1 MLPWSVIPS
10 GPYARTLTRLA
21 LIRVKLPGADTAFRM
36 DAHSYAGMPLVKR
49 FPSLALALLFAAS
62 GSAAQTT
69 YKSTMPDG
77 KVIYGEKPE
86 AGAKRV
92 ETIAPPPAKTGTTL
106 LTPAEKKGVDQ
117 RLEKRAAS
125 AEAQRREL
133 EAAYV
138 QLKKA
143 ETARDAGKEPLPG
156 ERLGT
161 ATGAS
166 RLTDEYWQ
174 RQKGLEA
181 AVEAARERVKRAEQ
195 AGR

>member
-1 MLPWSVIPS
+1 MD
-10 GPYARTLTRLA
+10 TRLY
-21 LIRVKLPGADTAFRM
+21 
-36 DAHSYAGMPLVKR
+36 YAGMPVVKCFSILV
-49 FPSLALALLFAAS
+49 FLSLFAAFGAS
-62 GSAAQTT
+62 AQTM

-77 KVIYGEKPE
+77 KVVYGEKPE
-86 AGAKRV
+86 PGAKQV
-92 ETIAPPPAKTGTTL
+92 DTMASPPPKTGTTV

-117 RLEKRAAS
+117 RLEKRS
-125 AEAQRREL
+125 ATADAQRREL
-133 EAAYV
+133 EAAHE

-143 ETARDAGKEPLPG
+143 QAERETGKEPLPG

-174 RQKGLEA
+174 RQKNLEA
-181 AVEAARERVKRAEQ
+181 AVEAARRRVEQAEQ

>member
-1 MLPWSVIPS
+1 M
-10 GPYARTLTRLA
+10 
-21 LIRVKLPGADTAFRM
+21 
-36 DAHSYAGMPLVKR
+36 VKR
-49 FPSLALALLFAAS
+49 FSSLALALLLAAS
-62 GSAAQTT
+62 GAAAQTM

-77 KVIYGEKPE
+77 KVVYGEKPE
-86 AGAKRV
+86 PGAKHV
-92 ETIAPPPAKTGTTL
+92 EKMAPPPPKTGTTIV
-106 LTPAEKKGVDQ
+106 TPAEKKGVDQ
-117 RLEKRAAS
+117 RIQKRAAT
-125 AEAQRREL
+125 ADTQRREL
-133 EAAYV
+133 EDAYQ

-181 AVEAARERVKRAEQ
+181 AVEAARDRVKKAEQ

>member
-1 MLPWSVIPS
+1 M
-10 GPYARTLTRLA
+10 
-21 LIRVKLPGADTAFRM
+21 
-36 DAHSYAGMPLVKR
+36 VKR
-49 FPSLALALLFAAS
+49 FSSLALVLLLAAS
-62 GSAAQTT
+62 GAAAQTM

-77 KVIYGEKPE
+77 KVVYGEKPE
-86 AGAKRV
+86 PGAKHV
-92 ETIAPPPAKTGTTL
+92 EKMAPPPPKTGTTIV
-106 LTPAEKKGVDQ
+106 TPAEKKGVDQ
-117 RLEKRAAS
+117 RIQKRAAT
-125 AEAQRREL
+125 ADAQRREL
-133 EAAYV
+133 EDAYQ
-138 QLKKA
+138 QLKTA

-181 AVEAARERVKRAEQ
+181 AVEAARERVKRAEE

>member
-1 MLPWSVIPS
+1 
-10 GPYARTLTRLA
+10 
-21 LIRVKLPGADTAFRM
+21 
-36 DAHSYAGMPLVKR
+36 VKR
-49 FPSLALALLFAAS
+49 FSILVFLSLFAAS
-62 GSAAQTT
+62 GAIAQTM

-77 KVIYGEKPE
+77 KVVYGEKPE
-86 AGAKRV
+86 PGAKQV
-92 ETIAPPPAKTGTTL
+92 DTMAAPPPKTGTTV

-117 RLEKRAAS
+117 RIEKRSVNAD
-125 AEAQRREL
+125 AQRREL
-133 EAAYV
+133 EAAYE

-143 ETARDAGKEPLPG
+143 EAEREAGKEPLPG

-174 RQKGLEA
+174 RQNGLEA
-181 AVEAARERVKRAEQ
+181 AVDAARKRVEQAEQ